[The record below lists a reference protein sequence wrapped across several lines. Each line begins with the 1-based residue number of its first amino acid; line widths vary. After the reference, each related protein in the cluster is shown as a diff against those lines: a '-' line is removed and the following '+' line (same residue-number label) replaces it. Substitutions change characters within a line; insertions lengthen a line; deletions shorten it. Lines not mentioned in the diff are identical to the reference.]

1 MELKFTANQTRK
13 ITTLGILG
21 ALGAILMTYI
31 QVPYPPLAF
40 LKIEFSDV
48 VVLIAFLLFG
58 WKEAAFLGVLKAVI
72 NALVWGLVGPYGIG
86 QIAAFMA
93 SMTYVAGMYL
103 AIKLTIQNK
112 QWLTMILVVG
122 LVTVVMVIANFFFV
136 TPLYIGL
143 SLSEAISFI
152 TPESFGFNV
161 GGGYIMAILIAYV
174 PFNLIKG
181 VLIMVIFFI
190 VKKALFTYLEFNQES

>member
-1 MELKFTANQTRK
+1 MEFKFTDNATKR

-48 VVLIAFLLFG
+48 VVLIAFVLFG
-58 WKEAAFLGVLKAVI
+58 WKEAAFLGLLKAAI

-86 QIAAFMA
+86 QIAAFIA

-112 QWLTMILVVG
+112 QWLTMILTVS
-122 LVTVVMVIANFFFV
+122 LVTIVMVIANFFFV
-136 TPLYIGL
+136 TPLYVGMSFTEAV
-143 SLSEAISFI
+143 SLL
-152 TPESFGFNV
+152 TPGSFGFNV
-161 GGGYIMAILIAYV
+161 SGGYTAAILIAYV

-181 VLIMVIFFI
+181 ILIMTIFFI
-190 VKKALFTYLEFNQES
+190 IKKALFTYLEIEQV